1 MNLKDIYFEPKT
13 FLRSIYY
20 RYIYKLEI
28 YKKTLMIVQQNW
40 IKNFEAKFKFK
51 KIRVVKPI
59 NKKNSIKNS
68 TKKDFIKKHIFFY
81 PSLQDFK
88 KNFETIVK
96 ACEILQGE
104 NKNFMVYFTI
114 SKNENRY
121 SQYIY

>member
-40 IKNFEAKFKFK
+40 IKKNFEAKFKFK

-59 NKKNSIKNS
+59 NKKNSIK
-68 TKKDFIKKHIFFY
+68 K
-81 PSLQDFK
+81 
-88 KNFETIVK
+88 
-96 ACEILQGE
+96 
-104 NKNFMVYFTI
+104 
-114 SKNENRY
+114 
-121 SQYIY
+121 